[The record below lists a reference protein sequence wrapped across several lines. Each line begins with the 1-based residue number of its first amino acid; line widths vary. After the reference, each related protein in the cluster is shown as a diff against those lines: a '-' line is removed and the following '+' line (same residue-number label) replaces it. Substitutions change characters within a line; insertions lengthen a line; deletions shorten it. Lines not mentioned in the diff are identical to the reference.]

1 MQTTP
6 QKNTQQKIVLR
17 CKPQSF
23 DQWAAA
29 LSFYSVS
36 LCAPERP
43 LEKELAQ
50 AALDQTD
57 LFVIID
63 DVQSSD
69 ESLVNSLR
77 TYLETDQ
84 RATTR
89 MRIAFVADRR
99 RELPSSLFRILAN
112 YDIYDIIVP
121 PKDNLLDF
129 NPYVEVAQ
137 VLSRP
142 KSYSEIVPYLAG
154 EIVNPKLVGLT
165 SAEALRERTRAQVRI
180 AVAQIDQRRGGS
192 THTSLLFARV
202 LVLLGYK
209 VALFI
214 DDRTWKNMRR
224 CYPRARC
231 NVENGMMTLAGI
243 DFYRNEGF
251 AGANGYDYV
260 LADFGCARWIDL
272 EPDQRAQTLGES
284 FRSASLA
291 VLTSVVSPW
300 GDHASFE
307 RVLKIW
313 QKKGELQNLGGVKFA
328 FFGISH
334 DAVYENW
341 QEAAQRLNPKAE
353 LYRIP
358 YLPDPL
364 HYEAK
369 EHHCPEL
376 IDILSPILRAKD
388 R

>member
-1 MQTTP
+1 MQTTL

-17 CKPQSF
+17 CKPQNF

-36 LCAPERP
+36 LCSPERP

-99 RELPSSLFRILAN
+99 RELPSPLFRILAN

-137 VLSRP
+137 VLSRS

-192 THTSLLFARV
+192 THTSILFARV

-231 NVENGMMTLAGI
+231 NVETA
-243 DFYRNEGF
+243 
-251 AGANGYDYV
+251 
-260 LADFGCARWIDL
+260 
-272 EPDQRAQTLGES
+272 
-284 FRSASLA
+284 
-291 VLTSVVSPW
+291 
-300 GDHASFE
+300 
-307 RVLKIW
+307 
-313 QKKGELQNLGGVKFA
+313 
-328 FFGISH
+328 
-334 DAVYENW
+334 
-341 QEAAQRLNPKAE
+341 
-353 LYRIP
+353 
-358 YLPDPL
+358 
-364 HYEAK
+364 
-369 EHHCPEL
+369 
-376 IDILSPILRAKD
+376 
-388 R
+388 